1 MLGRDSV
8 FDDGSG
14 QRAVGD
20 DRVQRGTPILPRSY
34 PVPEHESG
42 EDAVDESPED
52 EGVRRPA
59 SCRDTPE
66 GLPPGVYHSR
76 RVSAASGRAY
86 DVYTMPQGP
95 QAYSRAEVWR
105 RFRAE
110 SGVSASTAADEA
122 DLREWRDDDE
132 EPLPEAASPAP
143 AEEPGNSSEPQG
155 GQGAVTPSRRQGT
168 RSARVPMPP
177 GGRRGDED
185 LSSVVAYTDRPSL
198 RRDPVRRH
206 A

>member
-1 MLGRDSV
+1 MVRLG
-8 FDDGSG
+8 G
-14 QRAVGD
+14 
-20 DRVQRGTPILPRSY
+20 
-34 PVPEHESG
+34 ES
-42 EDAVDESPED
+42 EQSQED
-52 EGVRRPA
+52 EEVRRPMPA
-59 SCRDTPE
+59 RRDTPE
-66 GLPPGVYHSR
+66 GLPPGVYHAR
-76 RVSAASGRAY
+76 RVSSASGRSY

-105 RFRAE
+105 RFRADG
-110 SGVSASTAADEA
+110 GVSASAAADEA

-132 EPLPEAASPAP
+132 EPLPGAASPVP
-143 AEEPGNSSEPQG
+143 AEEPEDSSEPQG

-168 RSARVPMPP
+168 RSARVRMPP

-185 LSSVVAYTDRPSL
+185 LSSVVVYADRPSS